1 MLVFIFRYL
10 ILCCFIV
17 EVMFVL
23 FFNIM
28 KYIILELRG
37 VNNDRFVFF
46 KVFFNFIKW
55 LFVNYVEGER

>member
-1 MLVFIFRYL
+1 MLVFIFRYS

-46 KVFFNFIKW
+46 KVFFNLIKW